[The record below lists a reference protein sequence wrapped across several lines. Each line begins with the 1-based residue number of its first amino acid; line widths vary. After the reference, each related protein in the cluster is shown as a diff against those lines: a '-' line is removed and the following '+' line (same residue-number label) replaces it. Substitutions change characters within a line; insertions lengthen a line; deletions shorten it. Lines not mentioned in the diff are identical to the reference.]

1 MNKKGFLFTIFTLL
15 MLVSLVFISIAYVNW
30 YSSYK
35 SNLVVD
41 LSNAHKISYI
51 VDDIASDV
59 FELFD
64 FDEITIT
71 RGSGLIYIQFNDLF
85 NTSRNYSV
93 SLEGYEEFIEDD
105 YGSLVGANIDLEDL
119 EYSFDIPGYNI
130 TSYQIGPDYYVVTD
144 QYDLIRG
151 VNLTMTVF
159 NISKWTNSIDPADDG
174 EPHPKIQVTVYDKNG
189 ATLLDA
195 ASRQNPEQNN
205 PRFSVNFLTGD
216 DLDIYFENDPQDG
229 SLHINYDYDFIVHDL
244 TYTLVDLNE
253 TIAFGAEGSVY
264 VDPRVGDIVHYGD
277 IVGFEG

>member
-1 MNKKGFLFTIFTLL
+1 

-71 RGSGLIYIQFNDLF
+71 RGSGLIYMQFNDLF

-93 SLEGYEEFIEDD
+93 SLDGYEEFIEDT
-105 YGSLVGANIDLEDL
+105 YGSEVGAVIDLEDL
-119 EYSFDIPGYNI
+119 EYSFAIPGYNI
-130 TSYQIGPDYYVVTD
+130 TSYQDGPDYYVVTD
-144 QYDLIRG
+144 RPDLIIG

-159 NISKWTNSIDPADDG
+159 NVSKWTNSIEPADDG
-174 EPHPKIQVTVYDKNG
+174 EPNPLIQVTVYDKNG

-264 VDPRVGDIVHYGD
+264 VDPRISDIVHYGE